1 MPDRIWVV
9 SELYYP
15 EQSATGYFLTNIA
28 EGLALHH
35 PVNVI
40 CGQPTYSARGT
51 RAPFRQEYHGVDIF
65 RGWSTT
71 FDKDILFGRVM
82 NLVTL
87 TVSVFLIALRHFRA
101 GDRVLVV
108 TNPPSLP
115 FLVSLA
121 CALRRAHCILLI
133 HDVYPDVLV
142 ATSMWRRNSPPIRFL
157 DWLNVRLYQS
167 MEWIIVLGRDMR
179 RLVLK
184 KLAHN
189 HNRISI
195 IPNWGDVD
203 KVVPLQKKD
212 TRLIRELGLSEKFV
226 IQYSGNIGRTHGLE
240 SLIDTALLLRDHSD
254 VHFLFIGS
262 GAKKPWL
269 EKTVNEHGLNN
280 VTVLPLQP
288 RDELCQSLNSCD
300 VAVISFVPGMA
311 GVSVPSRMYNIL
323 AAGKPIIAVAE
334 DDSELALV
342 VREEGIGWVVSPNQP
357 VKIGEAV
364 LQARNEPEILK
375 RMGQKA
381 REVAEKKYS
390 KPTVMEAYRDLMEQ
404 VRRTTAVVENT
415 T

>member
-1 MPDRIWVV
+1 MSDRIWVV

-28 EGLALHH
+28 EGLALHY

-51 RAPFRQEYHGVDIF
+51 RAPFRQSYHGVDIF
-65 RGWSTT
+65 RCWSTT

-87 TVSVFLIALRHFRA
+87 TVSVFLRAVRHLRA
-101 GDRVLVV
+101 GDRVVVV

-121 CALRRAHCILLI
+121 CMFRRAHCILLI

-142 ATSMWRRNSPPIRFL
+142 ATSMWRRTSPPIRFL

-167 MEWIIVLGRDMR
+167 MTWIIVLGRDMR
-179 RLVLK
+179 KLVLQ
-184 KLAHN
+184 KLAPGDD
-189 HNRISI
+189 RVTI

-203 KVVPLQKKD
+203 QVVPLRKED
-212 TRLIRELGLSEKFV
+212 TRLIRDLGLGKKFV

-240 SLIDTALLLRDHSD
+240 SLIESALLLRDNQD
-254 VHFLFIGS
+254 IHFLFIGS

-269 EKTVNEHGLNN
+269 EKTVKERGLLN
-280 VTVLPLQP
+280 VNVLPLQP

-311 GVSVPSRMYNIL
+311 GVSVPSRMYNVL
-323 AAGKPIIAVAE
+323 AAGKPIIAVADE
-334 DDSELALV
+334 ESELALV
-342 VREEGIGWVVSPNQP
+342 VREEEIGWVVSPNQP
-357 VKIGEAV
+357 DRIREAI
-364 LQARNEPEILK
+364 LQAKNQPETLQ

-381 REVAEKKYS
+381 REIAEKKYS
-390 KPTVMEAYRDLMEQ
+390 KPAVMEAYRDLMQQ
-404 VRRTTAVVENT
+404 VCPPSPVMETT
-415 T
+415 